1 MSSFLLKKKGYAGS
15 FAFLF
20 QFEEIGCRIAS
31 NACGSLWRQCFIGNK
46 IGAEIGFAGS
56 MTTILT

>member
-1 MSSFLLKKKGYAGS
+1 MSSFLLKKKVYAGS

-20 QFEEIGCRIAS
+20 QFEEIGCRIE
-31 NACGSLWRQCFIGNK
+31 CLWKPMATMLYRKQRV
-46 IGAEIGFAGS
+46 EIGFASS